1 MFWKHFPALITAIQ
15 QAKRDTNILVWV
27 GGRGRQGNY
36 EQVREKK
43 KNISVL
49 SIDI

>member
-15 QAKRDTNILVWV
+15 QAKQDTNILVWV

-36 EQVREKK
+36 EQVRK